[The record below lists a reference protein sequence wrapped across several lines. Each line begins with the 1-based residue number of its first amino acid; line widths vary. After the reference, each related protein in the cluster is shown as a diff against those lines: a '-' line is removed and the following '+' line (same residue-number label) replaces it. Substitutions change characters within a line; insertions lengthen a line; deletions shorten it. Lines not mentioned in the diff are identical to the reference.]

1 MGRGRVLG
9 DPQGRLGALGLVS
22 GPAVN
27 PVCSC
32 LGPWP
37 HRLEATGPE
46 TGHTGL
52 LDQAVE
58 PEPPKCGPGIQLPAC
73 PGAFCVQGSVD
84 GACYGAGAPDP
95 SPHRVHDRAAPPQSR
110 GQH

>member
-1 MGRGRVLG
+1 MGPPVFGVSALGHVEVSWARWRQGLGWAVWGLVEGSRFSQGLCGKGPSLGGPACG

-37 HRLEATGPE
+37 HHLEATGPE
-46 TGHTGL
+46 TGHGS
-52 LDQAVE
+52 
-58 PEPPKCGPGIQLPAC
+58 PGPGG
-73 PGAFCVQGSVD
+73 GA
-84 GACYGAGAPDP
+84 
-95 SPHRVHDRAAPPQSR
+95 
-110 GQH
+110 